1 MSNQARQ
8 RELRDAVER
17 ALSEQLGAERYRRRQ
32 LEVTSGRART
42 TEGARPMEFDE
53 SGFPL
58 PQRNRSFVQRVAQ
71 VRQSLSGLSR
81 K

>member
-8 RELRDAVER
+8 RELGDAVER
-17 ALSEQLGAERYRRRQ
+17 ALSEQPGAGRYRRRQ
-32 LEVTSGRART
+32 REVTSGRART

-58 PQRNRSFVQRVAQ
+58 PQRKPSFVQRVA
-71 VRQSLSGLSR
+71 RLLNP
-81 K
+81 